1 MAKCYTNVFCCALL
15 AVVSLVLDTSA
26 RQSANVADTQS
37 SGTRQASGPV
47 ANPFANTGPE
57 IEVTVDGHTYGQHAE
72 ALHNL
77 GSPEDQVNPMPPHR
91 IVGDLYYVGTVGL
104 ASYLVVTPEGDIL
117 INTTFER
124 NVPTIRKSV
133 EQLGFKFTDIKIIL
147 GSHAHSDHQEGDALA
162 KQLTGGA
169 KVMVMAEDVPLLQKM
184 MPGGKPHPIDR
195 VLHDGDEVELGGA
208 TLVAHL
214 TPGHTPGCTTWTI
227 KIQDGG
233 RTYDV
238 VIVGSLS
245 VAPGTKLVNN
255 ANDPHIV
262 DEYRRAFK
270 VSKGL
275 RCDIFLASHGAVY
288 DSKEK
293 YAKLRAGGP
302 NPFIDPDG
310 YKREIAIEEA
320 IFNAVLAQQSKAET
334 TR

>member
-1 MAKCYTNVFCCALL
+1 MAKCHMNVLCCALL
-15 AVVSLVLDTSA
+15 AMVTLALNASA
-26 RQSANVADTQS
+26 QQSAYVTDTRS
-37 SGTRQASGPV
+37 RGTQQASEPV

-57 IEVTVDGHTYGQHAE
+57 IQVTVDGHTYGQRAE

-77 GSPEDQVNPMPPHR
+77 GSPGDQVNQMPPHR
-91 IVGDLYYVGTVGL
+91 IVGNLYYVGTVGL
-104 ASYLVVTPEGDIL
+104 ASYLVVTPKGDIL

-124 NVPTIRKSV
+124 NVPTIQKSV

-169 KVMVMAEDVPLLQKM
+169 KIMVMAEDVPLLQKM

-208 TLVAHL
+208 ALVAHL
-214 TPGHTPGCTTWTI
+214 TPGHTPGCTTWTM
-227 KIQDGG
+227 KVHDGG

-270 VSKGL
+270 VSKEL
-275 RCDIFLASHGAVY
+275 HCDIFLASHGAVY

-310 YKREIAIEEA
+310 YKKEIAIEEA
-320 IFNAVLAQQSKAET
+320 IFNAVLAQQNKAAAAK
-334 TR
+334 